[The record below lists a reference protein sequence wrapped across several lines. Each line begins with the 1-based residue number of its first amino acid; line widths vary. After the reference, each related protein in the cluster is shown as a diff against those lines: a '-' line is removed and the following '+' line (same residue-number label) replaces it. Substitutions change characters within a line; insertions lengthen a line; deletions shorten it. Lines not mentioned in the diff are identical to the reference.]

1 MQRTFKKKESTTM
14 NRKPQYLTV
23 ALIFLVFA
31 VISFLTNILNPL
43 IPEVKRSFELSNAMA
58 GLLPFAFFIAYGVMS
73 IPAGVILDKM
83 GAKVMT
89 VFPFFIAFLAA
100 FGFAAFPHYGIYLVS
115 LFSIGLGMAM
125 LQVTINPLLRAA
137 GGESHF
143 AAFSVF
149 GQLFFGV
156 GAYLAPQVYKYLV
169 AGLADRGDLTGAMAW
184 VGRFTPEAMPW
195 LSLYWVFAFVA
206 LLMVIL
212 LWVVKIPPIELTSE
226 EQVGDKQSYLH
237 LIKSRTGILYFLGIF
252 AYVGTEQGVGNWISE
267 FLYQYHGADPQTV
280 GANTVSLFWACLTI
294 GCFLGLIVIK
304 LFDSRHVIIGASLG
318 AMLALGA
325 ALIGNET
332 VALIAFP
339 AVGFFASVM
348 WSIIVSLALNSVAS
362 NHGSF
367 SGILCT
373 GIMGGA
379 VVPLIVGFISDHL
392 GLRVGMGILFLTL
405 AYILSIGIWAR
416 PLITN
421 STIQW
426 GKKNPKTVEES

>member
-1 MQRTFKKKESTTM
+1 M
-14 NRKPQYLTV
+14 NRRPQYFTV

-73 IPAGVILDKM
+73 IPAGIILDKT
-83 GAKVMT
+83 GAKLMT
-89 VFPFFIAFLAA
+89 VLPFFIACLAA
-100 FGFAAFPHYGIYLVS
+100 FGFAAFPHYGVYLVS

-169 AGLADRGDLTGAMAW
+169 TGLADREGLSGIMSL
-184 VGRFTPEAMPW
+184 VGSVTPTEMPW
-195 LSLYWVFAFVA
+195 LSLYWVFAVVTFG
-206 LLMVIL
+206 MVVL
-212 LWVVKIPPIELTSE
+212 LWVVKIPPIELSSD
-226 EQVGDKQSYLH
+226 EQAGDKQSYLDI
-237 LIKSRTGILYFLGIF
+237 IKSKTGILYFLGIF

-267 FLYQYHGADPQTV
+267 FLYQYHGVDPQTI
-280 GANTVSLFWACLTI
+280 GANTVSLFWASLTS

-304 LFDSRHVIIGASLG
+304 LFDSRQVLMGASLG
-318 AMLALGA
+318 AMLALA
-325 ALIGNET
+325 TALLGSKS

-348 WSIIVSLALNSVAS
+348 WSVIVSLALNSVAS

-379 VVPLIVGFISDHL
+379 IVPLVVGFIADHL
-392 GLRVGMGILFLTL
+392 GLRLGMCVLFITL
-405 AYILSIGIWAR
+405 AYIFSIGVWAR
-416 PLITN
+416 PLIKN
-421 STIQW
+421 STIKW
-426 GKKNPKTVEES
+426 GKQRLAENAQ

>member
-1 MQRTFKKKESTTM
+1 M
-14 NRKPQYLTV
+14 NRKPQYFTV

-73 IPAGVILDKM
+73 IPAGVILDKT
-83 GAKVMT
+83 GAKLMT
-89 VFPFFIAFLAA
+89 VVPFFIAFGAA
-100 FGFAAFPHYGIYLVS
+100 FGFAAFPAYGVYLVS

-156 GAYLAPQVYKYLV
+156 GAYLAPQVYKFLV
-169 AGLADRGDLTGAMAW
+169 AGLADREELTGVMAL
-184 VGRFTPEAMPW
+184 VGRFTPVEMPW

-206 LLMVIL
+206 LLMVVL
-212 LWVVKIPPIELTSE
+212 LWVVRIPPIELTSE
-226 EQVGDKQSYLH
+226 EQAGDKQSYLD
-237 LIKSRTGILYFLGIF
+237 LIRSRTGILFFLGIF

-267 FLYQYHGADPQTV
+267 FLYQYHAVDPQTL
-280 GANTVSLFWACLTI
+280 GANTVSWFWACLTI

-304 LFDSRHVIIGASLG
+304 LFDSRHVLMGASLG
-318 AMLALGA
+318 AMLSLFIALVGSREI
-325 ALIGNET
+325 AL
-332 VALIAFP
+332 LAFP

-362 NHGSF
+362 HHGSF

-379 VVPLIVGFISDHL
+379 IVPLIVGFVSDHL
-392 GLRVGMGILFLTL
+392 GLRLGMGVLFLTL
-405 AYILSIGIWAR
+405 GYIFSIGVWAR

-421 STIQW
+421 SRIRW
-426 GKKNPKTVEES
+426 GKQKADAGTGAN